1 MLTIATTYCL
11 YGGWYGIME
20 ERKKEEQLHPH
31 AHRSLEV
38 KLWSVFA
45 SSVMIILHK
54 YPCVNAETQMFT
66 DEHKHAQGAV
76 CIVLRRGVPLFF
88 SS

>member
-1 MLTIATTYCL
+1 MDKKKLKNLEELQNKLKKQQEDLEDKELKRIKN
-11 YGGWYGIME
+11 ME

-45 SSVMIILHK
+45 SSVNYNISQITLCQCGNTNVH
-54 YPCVNAETQMFT
+54 
-66 DEHKHAQGAV
+66 
-76 CIVLRRGVPLFF
+76 R
-88 SS
+88 